1 MFCRLAIAQPNVLV
15 LDEPTNH
22 LDLESIEA
30 LVEGLKNYLG
40 TLLIVSHDR
49 WFISQLATRIVEI
62 KPEEILDFRGT
73 YEEYVHFCGDDHL
86 DADQVVLKA
95 RQAKKKKEET
105 NSSPAPRSNRKGKNK
120 QRRVAA
126 QQEKRLARIEKAE
139 ARLAEIDALRCEPT
153 YYAKT
158 SPDQIKALECEHADI
173 ERELTTLME
182 EWAAV
187 EETIDKGNP

>member
-1 MFCRLAIAQPNVLV
+1 AIAQPNVLV

-30 LVEGLKNYLG
+30 LVEALKNYPG

-86 DADQVVLKA
+86 DADQVILKA
-95 RQAKKKKEET
+95 RQAKRKKEAPTRE
-105 NSSPAPRSNRKGKNK
+105 PRSNRKGKNK
-120 QRRVAA
+120 QRRTAA

-158 SPDQIKALECEHADI
+158 PPDQIKALECEHADV
-173 ERELTTLME
+173 ERELATLLE

-187 EETIDKGNP
+187 EETMEDP

>member
-1 MFCRLAIAQPNVLV
+1 MLV

-30 LVEGLKNYLG
+30 LVEGLKNYAG

-105 NSSPAPRSNRKGKNK
+105 QFVASS
-120 QRRVAA
+120 
-126 QQEKRLARIEKAE
+126 
-139 ARLAEIDALRCEPT
+139 AL
-153 YYAKT
+153 
-158 SPDQIKALECEHADI
+158 
-173 ERELTTLME
+173 
-182 EWAAV
+182 
-187 EETIDKGNP
+187 

>member
-1 MFCRLAIAQPNVLV
+1 MA
-15 LDEPTNH
+15 
-22 LDLESIEA
+22 
-30 LVEGLKNYLG
+30 LKNYPG

-49 WFISQLATRIVEI
+49 WFISRLATRIVEI

-86 DADQVVLKA
+86 DADQVILKA
-95 RQAKKKKEET
+95 KQAKRKKEAPTRE
-105 NSSPAPRSNRKGKNK
+105 PRSNRKGKNK
-120 QRRVAA
+120 QRRTAA
-126 QQEKRLARIEKAE
+126 QQEKRMARIEKAE

-173 ERELTTLME
+173 ERELAALLE
-182 EWAAV
+182 KWAEV
-187 EETIDKGNP
+187 EETIDKGDP

>member
-1 MFCRLAIAQPNVLV
+1 MV
-15 LDEPTNH
+15 D
-22 LDLESIEA
+22 
-30 LVEGLKNYLG
+30 GLKNYLG

-86 DADQVVLKA
+86 DADQVILKA

-105 NSSPAPRSNRKGKNK
+105 DSSPAPRSNRKGKNK
-120 QRRVAA
+120 QRRAAA
-126 QQEKRLARIEKAE
+126 QQEKRMGRIEAAE
-139 ARLAEIDALRCEPT
+139 ARLAEIDALRCERT

-158 SPDQIKALECEHADI
+158 PPDQIKALECEHADV
-173 ERELTTLME
+173 ERELATLLK
-182 EWAAV
+182 EWAEV
-187 EETIDKGNP
+187 EETMEDS

>member
-1 MFCRLAIAQPNVLV
+1 MLV

-30 LVEGLKNYLG
+30 LVEGLKNYAG

-105 NSSPAPRSNRKGKNK
+105 NSSSPSRSNRKGKNK

-173 ERELTTLME
+173 ERELAALME

-187 EETIDKGNP
+187 EETIDKGDP